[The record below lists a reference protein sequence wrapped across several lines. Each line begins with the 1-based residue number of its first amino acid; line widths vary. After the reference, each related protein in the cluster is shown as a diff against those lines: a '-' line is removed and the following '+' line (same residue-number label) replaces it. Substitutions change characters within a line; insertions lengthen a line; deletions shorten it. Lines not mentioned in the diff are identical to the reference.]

1 LRLLVDGSEVIADI
15 NHFEKKWG
23 NNTGLRHLF
32 ELHQTQ
38 GEAHCRN
45 SIQHARHQG
54 VDAYG
59 IFRDK
64 PMSCRTSYHAV
75 LFKSVNQTM
84 WAEKILK
91 EKCLPHK
98 LIPVPRQVSSDC
110 GVCIRIESAIIEAVK
125 RELACIDG
133 FTDIVRI

>member
-1 LRLLVDGSEVIADI
+1 MILASR
-15 NHFEKKWG
+15 KKWG
-23 NNTGLRHLF
+23 NNAGLRRLF
-32 ELHQTQ
+32 GLLQTQ
-38 GEAHCRN
+38 GQAHRRF
-45 SIQHARHQG
+45 SIQHVRHQG

-59 IFRDK
+59 IVNDK
-64 PMSCRTSYHAV
+64 PMNSGPSYHAV

-91 EKCLPHK
+91 EKKLPHK

-110 GVCIRIESAIIEAVK
+110 GVCIRIESALIEAVK
-125 RELACIDG
+125 RELAGIDG